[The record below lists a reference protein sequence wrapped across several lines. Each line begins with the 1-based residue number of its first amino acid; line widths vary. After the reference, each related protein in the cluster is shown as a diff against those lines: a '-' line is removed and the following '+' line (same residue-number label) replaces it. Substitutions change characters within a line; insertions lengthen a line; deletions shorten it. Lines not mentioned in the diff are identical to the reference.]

1 MGKYLH
7 KFDTESEFQEKYSL
21 ERPITAIT
29 IDGGMVSPG
38 CEGDWT
44 ETHDFDGTYVL
55 GEEKDL
61 VVHDECNGEDMN
73 FHVRTFKNGD
83 RTLHDIYVELS
94 DAWSSEGKNGRVE
107 YCQDILHAGQAGDAS
122 LHVSGFEYGNPVYY
136 EPWVSYT
143 TYDSE
148 LVKNFSGNITN
159 VTDYTGLT
167 FEFVEEVDKISGEIG

>member
-7 KFDTESEFQEKYSL
+7 KFDTESEFQAKYSL
-21 ERPITAIT
+21 KRPVTAIT
-29 IDGGMVSPG
+29 IDDGMVSPG

-61 VVHDECNGEDMN
+61 VVHNECSDEDMN
-73 FHVRTFKNGD
+73 FHARTFKNGD
-83 RTLHDIYVELS
+83 RTLYDIYDELS
-94 DAWSSEGKNGRVE
+94 DAWSSEVMGAVQ
-107 YCQDILHAGQAGDAS
+107 YCQDILHAGQAGDVR

-148 LVKNFSGNITN
+148 LVKIFSGNIDN
-159 VTDYTGLT
+159 VTTYTGLT
-167 FEFVEEVDKISGEIG
+167 FEFVEEVDEIAPEIG